1 MNKKVL
7 LTGSSGFLGSQL
19 TKDLVFNNF
28 IVTALDINDP
38 IKKFDGVQ
46 YVKSDLK
53 KYLNNTNLL
62 NEFELIIH
70 AASVL
75 PYKNARKRFGI
86 KIFIQQKN

>member
-19 TKDLVFNNF
+19 TRDLVFNNF

-53 KYLNNTNLL
+53 N
-62 NEFELIIH
+62 I
-70 AASVL
+70 
-75 PYKNARKRFGI
+75 
-86 KIFIQQKN
+86 